1 MLNKQLILFI
11 LVDLRVKEK
20 EMRVGPKKSVPTGTW
35 CVTTFDLF
43 LHLHLYIIIHLCPDV
58 FFFNYMINHSVFTS
72 YCFLRQYVGSVY
84 NWLLKKGCYDNLFLG
99 SYFIPF
105 IE

>member
-1 MLNKQLILFI
+1 
-11 LVDLRVKEK
+11 
-20 EMRVGPKKSVPTGTW
+20 
-35 CVTTFDLF
+35 
-43 LHLHLYIIIHLCPDV
+43 
-58 FFFNYMINHSVFTS
+58 MINHSVFTS

-105 IE
+105 IEWILTVLC